1 MMTAPNRLLAT
12 LLLAASP
19 SLVAAQQTPLK
30 PLDSAVPP
38 QATALP
44 YSDYADLVLASPVIL
59 DATVRSEVR
68 LKPAEAPGVPQN
80 AVRLYIEADVTAL
93 IRGTGAVPPRIG
105 YTIDVPLDARGR
117 PPRYRKMRVLLFAR
131 GVANNQ
137 GQVQLVRSDAQR
149 NWTPA
154 SDALT
159 RRIVR
164 EVLAPE
170 TPPTVTGIG
179 NAFFTAGDLPGDGE
193 TQIFLTTAD
202 NRPISLNVLR
212 KAGQPPRWSVALSE
226 VVDEAAPPP
235 GRQTLLWYRLACTL
249 PAALPDTALHGTE
262 ADNAIVREDYATV
275 LNGLGACDRTV
286 GSVKADPAS

>member
-30 PLDSAVPP
+30 PLDSAVPQ
-38 QATALP
+38 QAVALP

-80 AVRLYIEADVTAL
+80 ATRLYIEADVTAL

-164 EVLAPE
+164 EVLAPD

-235 GRQTLLWYRLACTL
+235 ARQTLLWYRLACTL
-249 PAALPDTALHGTE
+249 PATLPDTALHGSE

-286 GSVKADPAS
+286 DGPKEGSVR

>member
-30 PLDSAVPP
+30 PLDSAVPQ
-38 QATALP
+38 QAAPLP

-80 AVRLYIEADVTAL
+80 ATRLYIEADVTAL

-164 EVLAPE
+164 EVLAPD

-235 GRQTLLWYRLACTL
+235 ARQTLLWYRLACTL
-249 PAALPDTALHGTE
+249 PATLPDAALHGSE

-275 LNGLGACDRTV
+275 LQGLGPCDRTV
-286 GSVKADPAS
+286 GGMKADPAS